1 MRLSSI
7 LNVNYRDLK
16 DIKGIQQQ
24 VELYRRSYLTL
35 RLKQEEYRKK
45 YLESI
50 ERVAQ

>member
-7 LNVNYRDLK
+7 LIVNYRDLK

-50 ERVAQ
+50 ERAAQ